1 MAWYRRIV
9 RVLSAAIFIGG
20 GITHFIL
27 GRSES
32 EGYAVFGDTALFPWL
47 SDLWASF
54 VMPNIGWLTI
64 ALGIYE
70 IACGIGILWKRTAV
84 VAVSGMVLFL
94 CFITVVG
101 YGFPTSTLGEDLL
114 KNRSVTTVMI
124 VLLLPL
130 LKASPP
136 NFETDVDSREH
147 ARLAAQARHAQ
158 PQDSAP
164 SPP

>member
-70 IACGIGILWKRTAV
+70 IACGIGILWKRSTVLA
-84 VAVSGMVLFL
+84 AWGMILFL

-101 YGFPTSTLGEDLL
+101 YGFPTTTLGEDLL

-136 NFETDVDSREH
+136 KSGSDAELRKS
-147 ARLAAQARHAQ
+147 AAAPGGLRAGQYNPQ
-158 PQDSAP
+158 P
-164 SPP
+164 